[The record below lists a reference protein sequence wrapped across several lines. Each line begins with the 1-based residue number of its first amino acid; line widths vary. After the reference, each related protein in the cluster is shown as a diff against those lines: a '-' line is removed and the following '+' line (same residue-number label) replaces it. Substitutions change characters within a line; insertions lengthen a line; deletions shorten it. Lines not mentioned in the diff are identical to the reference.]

1 MSTKWVEPT
10 VKEFDY
16 SKPPSIWIS
25 VIAFVVIYVAAF
37 VITVLTWKQGQPLI
51 STAFLVR
58 VLVVPL
64 LLWGGAVQSELLQPR
79 GLDRTRQHLE

>member
-1 MSTKWVEPT
+1 
-10 VKEFDY
+10 
-16 SKPPSIWIS
+16 
-25 VIAFVVIYVAAF
+25 
-37 VITVLTWKQGQPLI
+37 VLTWKQGQPLI